1 MRHWV
6 RYGLAPTVPLVLLSL
21 SGCAAGTSLS
31 LSQAPLSLVV
41 TDGDS
46 YEIAARDDGT
56 QQALAERGN
65 FRTGIPGYQ
74 AMAGNA
80 LLPVPAVQVAL
91 APAAVSSLQVGD
103 ALQVQVATG
112 PLLPATA
119 APTAPLNAA
128 AGQALETATPLL
140 GKTVPNV
147 VAIPASAASDL
158 LPAIAAQLARHCARP
173 SCR

>member
-1 MRHWV
+1 MRYWP
-6 RYGLAPTVPLVLLSL
+6 GPTIPLLLLSL

-65 FRTGIPGYQ
+65 FQTGIPGYQ

-80 LLPVPAVQVAL
+80 LLPVPAVQAVL
-91 APAAVSSLQVGD
+91 SPATVSSLRVGN
-103 ALQVQVATG
+103 ALQAQIATG
-112 PLLPATA
+112 PLLPAPLTPTASLNVSPGQTLDTA
-119 APTAPLNAA
+119 A
-128 AGQALETATPLL
+128 PLL
-140 GKTVPNV
+140 GKAVPAV
-147 VAIPASAASDL
+147 VAVPGSAVSSL
-158 LPAIAAQLARHCARP
+158 LPTIAAQLTHICAGP
-173 SCR
+173 ACR

>member
-1 MRHWV
+1 M
-6 RYGLAPTVPLVLLSL
+6 LLSL

-46 YEIAARDDGT
+46 YEVAARDDGT

-65 FRTGIPGYQ
+65 FQTGIPGYQ

-91 APAAVSSLQVGD
+91 SPTAVSSLRVGD
-103 ALQVQVATG
+103 AFQVQIATG
-112 PLLPATA
+112 PLLSGPATS
-119 APTAPLNAA
+119 TAPLNPA
-128 AGQALETATPLL
+128 AGQALDTAAPLL
-140 GKTVPNV
+140 GKTVPAV
-147 VAIPASAASDL
+147 IAIPGSTVANL
-158 LPAIAAQLARHCARP
+158 LPAIAAQLTRVCARP
-173 SCR
+173 ACR